1 MAPAIDRMLQVS
13 FSIFFFPFSLPNHGG
28 SGIICGSSEAAGG
41 HCSRDWRIRASEEER
56 TEFQRVV
63 SISSGKDS
71 FVQRERGE
79 ADVLLLRLWEGRR
92 RFSIRDGNGEGAVPG
107 GGAHGRGEVRD

>member
-41 HCSRDWRIRASEEER
+41 HCSRDWRIRAPEEER
-56 TEFQRVV
+56 AEFQRVV

-79 ADVLLLRLWEGRR
+79 ADVLLLWLRQGRR
-92 RFSIRDGNGEGAVPG
+92 RFSVCDGVGEIAVSG
-107 GGAHGRGEVRD
+107 SGAHGRGKVWD